1 MKVKLC
7 GFTDKQS
14 LAVAV
19 AQKCDFIGFVF
30 CKSSIRYIS
39 PKEAGKISKI
49 IPQNIAKVAVVVDEN
64 FDVLKEI
71 SDEISPDFFQFH
83 GSETTDFLKEFR
95 NKFPKIGIIKAFKI
109 ENELDLN
116 QTKNFEDSADYF
128 LFDGKVA
135 GSGNSFDWTI
145 LKNYHGAKNWFLSGG
160 INSKNVLEA
169 VKITGANM
177 IDVSSGIEEIRGL
190 KSPKLITELMMET
203 NLAFQYIRK

>member
-1 MKVKLC
+1 MLFRS
-7 GFTDKQS
+7 GFPVT
-14 LAVAV
+14 
-19 AQKCDFIGFVF
+19 
-30 CKSSIRYIS
+30 
-39 PKEAGKISKI
+39 
-49 IPQNIAKVAVVVDEN
+49 IPA
-64 FDVLKEI
+64 
-71 SDEISPDFFQFH
+71 H
-83 GSETTDFLKEFR
+83 
-95 NKFPKIGIIKAFKI
+95 
-109 ENELDLN
+109 
-116 QTKNFEDSADYF
+116 QTKNFEDFADYF

-135 GSGNSFDWTI
+135 GGGNSFDWTI